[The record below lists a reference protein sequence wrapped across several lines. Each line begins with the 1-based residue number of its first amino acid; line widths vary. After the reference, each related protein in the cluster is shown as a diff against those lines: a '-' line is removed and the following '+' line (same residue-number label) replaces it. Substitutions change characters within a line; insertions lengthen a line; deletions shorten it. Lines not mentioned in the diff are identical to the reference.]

1 MRSISVNAPAVRF
14 GIYVANLKNGGE
26 VQTESVLLFT
36 KDFMEVHELI
46 KRFHAFIF
54 PIQDALHQGKPICE
68 VGDGT

>member
-1 MRSISVNAPAVRF
+1 
-14 GIYVANLKNGGE
+14 VANLKNGGE